1 MLRNVMRKVSSTKDV
16 LDDINDEVYEMSTTQ
31 MPAEPQTPVK
41 YVTDNIANHIGFG
54 ENLLEIV
61 YPGASLNANSYIS
74 MSINLMVP
82 QMFSSV
88 ARHIH

>member
-1 MLRNVMRKVSSTKDV
+1 MRKVSSTKGL

-31 MPAEPQTPVK
+31 IPAEPQTPEK

-61 YPGASLNANSYIS
+61 YPGASLNANPCNF
-74 MSINLMVP
+74 MSLFLMVL

-88 ARHIH
+88 ARHIHRYR